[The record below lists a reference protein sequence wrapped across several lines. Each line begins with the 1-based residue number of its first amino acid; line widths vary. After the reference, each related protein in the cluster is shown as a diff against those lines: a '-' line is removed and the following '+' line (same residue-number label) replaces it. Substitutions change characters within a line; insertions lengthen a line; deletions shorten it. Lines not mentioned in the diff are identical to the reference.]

1 MRFLLVM
8 ILLLIAGNTFSQ
20 AGKYAGSKKMMI
32 NKKYTDPR
40 NIVGL
45 KGWLYLGGSV
55 INSLDDPEMITA
67 DVFKRVT
74 TSVIIFSIKENA
86 QDTASKEFFIADV
99 IEVKNVL
106 TGQEIKTGLCRNK
119 GIESPEIVA
128 LIKTRG
134 TEYVK
139 AIKAWRFNRDKR
151 RAEIVPAVKIDCL
164 NEGFDLTTN

>member
-1 MRFLLVM
+1 
-8 ILLLIAGNTFSQ
+8 
-20 AGKYAGSKKMMI
+20 
-32 NKKYTDPR
+32 
-40 NIVGL
+40 
-45 KGWLYLGGSV
+45 
-55 INSLDDPEMITA
+55 
-67 DVFKRVT
+67 
-74 TSVIIFSIKENA
+74 
-86 QDTASKEFFIADV
+86 V

-151 RAEIVPAVKIDCL
+151 RVEIKNAAQIDCL
-164 NEGFDLTTN
+164 NEGFDQT